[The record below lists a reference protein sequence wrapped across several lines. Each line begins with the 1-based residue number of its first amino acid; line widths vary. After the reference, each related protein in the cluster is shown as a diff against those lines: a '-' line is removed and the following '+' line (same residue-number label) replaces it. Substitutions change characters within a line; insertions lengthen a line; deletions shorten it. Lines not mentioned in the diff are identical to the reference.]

1 MKLTPNPT
9 ISNVSADLLRLIGK
23 IAQQVNAITEGQ
35 AAAVHNAATA
45 APTVGTFAQGD
56 FVKKSD
62 PVEAGSAGSKYVVI
76 GYLCV
81 ASGTPGTFVEC
92 RCLTGN

>member
-23 IAQQVNAITEGQ
+23 MAQQVNAITEGR

-45 APTVGTFAQGD
+45 APVSGSWAVGDTIKNSA
-56 FVKKSD
+56 
-62 PVEAGSAGSKYVVI
+62 PAEAGSAGSKYVVTHFI
-76 GYLCV
+76 CV
-81 ASGTPGTFVEC
+81 ASGTPGTWVEC
-92 RCLTGN
+92 RSLTGA